1 VVIPTQFIELTAE
14 DYPWMRPF
22 SKALQHPS
30 VRTIAGWTIGLLVLV
45 LFFRYIT
52 SCARSYRPTLDGLSW
67 LIHFLI
73 GMGRLLD
80 HVVRAYGWYL
90 FAAAMILM
98 AAWFIALWAKKKPL
112 FPGSVEVAFAALLA
126 LASMI
131 CMVGNHHVMAAAL
144 AVAAGLFVVAGGPA
158 RGTGDLTFA
167 PAWPVLVPFGVGA
180 IFRFWSLAEIPRGF
194 AQHAVVHLEISRS
207 FAEAL
212 VDLSR
217 SLDPSSLLFTWPLFW
232 EQHGPMAMIDGLG
245 FWAFG
250 VGMVEARMTQ
260 AVLGCL
266 TILVAYALGVSLDG
280 PRFGFLFSFLVAVS
294 PWHLAFSR
302 YGDGEHALP
311 ILQALL
317 AVLLVYRAARL
328 GRTRDYLLGGAVVGL
343 SWYVYATNQIVP
355 VIAIAFFAYKLLASR
370 ELLKRDWTKLVIMAA
385 AFMVV
390 SYPHIASSLEGDE
403 GWLARSPQ
411 EELRSSPL
419 SDSQTITESAA
430 QLFVQ
435 VHDPWFFRPGGGL
448 GPAIPTLFVVGVI
461 SCLAG
466 LFASRRR
473 DACVLLLL
481 WLGLSVLPALLSTAF
496 FRRLLLTLVVALALS
511 TVAVLQMLR
520 LLEEGGVS
528 KRVTSAFLI
537 GVCLLGVVTG
547 TFVYYEKVR
556 VFESSFHIDHT
567 QLALFVAQ
575 NIGPAFVYAYTPED
589 GYKTEVD
596 AFVQLIAH
604 RKLEELRREGA
615 AERDLFEVV
624 TPKSLPWAV
633 GHLHATTDRVYLI
646 AHRAAGGVSRG
657 NDSLIAKMAAEGF
670 GRTEHGELYVWQSE
684 GDGSPRARHP
694 TGPAKPNDLKNR
706 GDGSGK
712 Y

>member
-1 VVIPTQFIELTAE
+1 
-14 DYPWMRPF
+14 MRPLT
-22 SKALQHPS
+22 KALHHPS
-30 VRTIAGWTIGLLVLV
+30 VRTIAGWMLGFLALV
-45 LFFRYIT
+45 LFFRYLT
-52 SCARSYRPTLDGLSW
+52 SCARTYQPTLGGLSW
-67 LIHFLI
+67 LIHLFI
-73 GMGRLLD
+73 ASGRLLD
-80 HVVRAYGWYL
+80 GLVRAYGWYL
-90 FAAAMILM
+90 FATVVVLVV
-98 AAWFIALWAKKKPL
+98 AWFFVRRARKQAVL
-112 FPGSVEVAFAALLA
+112 PGYVEGAFAVLAA
-126 LASMI
+126 LASMV
-131 CMVGNHHVMAAAL
+131 CMVSNHLVMAAAL

-158 RGTGDLTFA
+158 RGIGDLA
-167 PAWPVLVPFGVGA
+167 VARAWPVLVPLGVGA

-194 AQHAVVHLEISRS
+194 AQHAVVHLEISRT
-207 FAEAL
+207 FGEAL
-212 VDLSR
+212 ADASR
-217 SLDPSSLLFTWPLFW
+217 SFDLSSLLFSWPLFW
-232 EQHGPMAMIDGLG
+232 EQHGPMAMVDGLG
-245 FWAFG
+245 FFAFG

-266 TILVAYALGVSLDG
+266 TILVAYALGASLDG

-317 AVLLVYRAARL
+317 AILLVYRAARL
-328 GRTRDYLLGGAVVGL
+328 GRARDYALGGAVVGL

-355 VIAIAFFAYKLLASR
+355 VIAVMFFAYKLLSSR
-370 ELLKRDWTKLVIMAA
+370 EFLKRDWTKLVIMAA
-385 AFMVV
+385 AFVLV
-390 SYPHIASSLEGDE
+390 SYPHISASLDWG

-411 EELRSSPL
+411 EELRSSPF
-419 SDSQTITESAA
+419 SDYQTITETAA

-461 SCLAG
+461 SCFAG

-481 WLGLSVLPALLSTAF
+481 WLGLSVLPTLLSTAF

-547 TFVYYEKVR
+547 AFVYYEKVR

-575 NIGPAFVYAYTPED
+575 NIGPAFVYAYTPDD

-624 TPKSLPWAV
+624 TPISLPWAI
-633 GHLHATTDRVYLI
+633 GHLHATTDPAYLI

-657 NDSLIAKMAAEGF
+657 DDSLIAKMAAEGF

-684 GDGSPRARHP
+684 GDGNPRARHP
-694 TGPAKPNDLKNR
+694 MGPATQNQLENR

-712 Y
+712 H